1 MRFISCRP
9 SPRKNLLRF
18 SDRIRQEQRELKRFS
33 IISISSLVL
42 GSCLLYAWIS
52 KGKSEIFICV
62 QLYIIIPLIR
72 LLSVIRTVSKN
83 YLLPTAVIKH
93 QCHLNLPVA
102 DDFLFKKLLLLEH
115 IDVEI
120 SFQSENLS
128 SLWWA
133 VSYISNDDSSYNFK
147 IYIYITLSIHSIYQ
161 ISYLVYNHIYY
172 ISYHH
177 CFVIIWPEFHFH
189 TIY

>member
-1 MRFISCRP
+1 MMLLIDHNCINLFAIKKGKNFTGGNHLSMRFISCRP

-52 KGKSEIFICV
+52 KVKSEMSIRV

-83 YLLPTAVIKH
+83 HLLPTAVIKH

-115 IDVEI
+115 INVVLVI

-128 SLWWA
+128 CKLHIKWWFF
-133 VSYISNDDSSYNFK
+133 IQF
-147 IYIYITLSIHSIYQ
+147 
-161 ISYLVYNHIYY
+161 
-172 ISYHH
+172 
-177 CFVIIWPEFHFH
+177 
-189 TIY
+189 

>member
-52 KGKSEIFICV
+52 KEKSEMSIRV
-62 QLYIIIPLIR
+62 QLYIIILLIR

-83 YLLPTAVIKH
+83 HLLPTAVIKH

-115 IDVEI
+115 INVVLVI

-128 SLWWA
+128 SKLHIKWWFYTILRFIYTLHYQ
-133 VSYISNDDSSYNFK
+133 YIL
-147 IYIYITLSIHSIYQ
+147 YIKYHILYI
-161 ISYLVYNHIYY
+161 
-172 ISYHH
+172 
-177 CFVIIWPEFHFH
+177 IIFSLFL
-189 TIY
+189 TITVL